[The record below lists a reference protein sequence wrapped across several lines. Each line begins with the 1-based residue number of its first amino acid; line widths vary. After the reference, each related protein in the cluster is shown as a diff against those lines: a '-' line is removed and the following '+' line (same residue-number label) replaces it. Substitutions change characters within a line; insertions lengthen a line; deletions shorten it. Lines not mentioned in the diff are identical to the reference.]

1 MKIKLLNLNLQL
13 YGGQISSADF
23 EKMKLQYSGLIA
35 LLSKNSDKF
44 GYPYTLGFM
53 ESYNYNNT
61 GYDEKDAFELW
72 KKLKDLQQYVF
83 DRRGELHA

>member
-1 MKIKLLNLNLQL
+1 MIQLINLNLQL
-13 YGGQISSADF
+13 DGGQISSADF
-23 EKMKLQYSGLIA
+23 EKMKLQYSGLIT

-53 ESYNYNNT
+53 ESYNHNKL
-61 GYDEKDAFELW
+61 GYKDEFELW